1 MMLVGQTGPT
11 IRVTKQ
17 LDMFKMAEL
26 YDAAKNG
33 RAAGILAADPRLQ
46 NAGASGNAMS
56 MAVRTFRRLCVF

>member
-17 LDMFKMAEL
+17 VDMFKMAEFC
-26 YDAAKNG
+26 DAAKND

-46 NAGASGNAMS
+46 NAGASNDAMS
-56 MAVRTFRRLCVF
+56 MAVRTIRRLCVF